1 MVPNLI
7 VGLVCLRKRRTAENF
22 VPPSY
27 LPDGMELISIKSS
40 EWMLHPYTRDNKIVK
55 WWSAFHWILIY
66 FTIMELN
73 KLKSESKMNANH
85 GNSVCCTNI
94 IASCWGSRK
103 CLYRRW
109 MNACLQYG
117 TWVFSSLAQSYID
130 DMMVSTAIF
139 SHVPTL
145 LAKVKRLLDDLT
157 YLWNKWKKLR
167 LWDRTGEE
175 FSWHYITLR
184 RNTKNTIG
192 QWRTENCNSVGIF
205 E

>member
-1 MVPNLI
+1 MADRELQLCWYIWINTIKKAVAVERYFVI
-7 VGLVCLRKRRTAENF
+7 LRM
-22 VPPSY
+22 S
-27 LPDGMELISIKSS
+27 
-40 EWMLHPYTRDNKIVK
+40 
-55 WWSAFHWILIY
+55 
-66 FTIMELN
+66 ELN

-139 SHVPTL
+139 LTCLHSLPRQNDCWITWLTFGTNGRSSDCEIGPARNFLGIILHYDEIPRTQLDNGGQRIATL
-145 LAKVKRLLDDLT
+145 LV
-157 YLWNKWKKLR
+157 YLNK
-167 LWDRTGEE
+167 
-175 FSWHYITLR
+175 Y
-184 RNTKNTIG
+184 N
-192 QWRTENCNSVGIF
+192 
-205 E
+205 